1 MEQKKIFWIVI
12 AVSVFLLVIFGTA
25 IVLYWPSRSTGAS
38 IQQAAVLTPAAN
50 QGMSGGAVATQN
62 QIDPDTWVR
71 EPGTTPG
78 LDTGAT
84 PPPGNINLTIVNGDN
99 AGANYGIVDVN
110 GLTKAP
116 LPVETADAVKTVMD
130 PAGQTTQTKTPATS
144 AGTGTVT
151 SKTTTVKTETT
162 VLSAVQP
169 ATEKAVAVKTAA
181 PAQKAAPQKT
191 VTVTEYWIQTGSF
204 SNKLNAEKARD
215 SLTARYLKAEIF
227 TKEVSGKTSY
237 RVRVGPYKSKNEAD
251 YWLGTVKE
259 IPDFAG
265 SYVSEVKTKK

>member
-25 IVLYWPSRSTGAS
+25 IVLYWPSRSTGTS
-38 IQQAAVLTPAAN
+38 LQQAAVLTPAN
-50 QGMSGGAVATQN
+50 GTNGSGGTSPN
-62 QIDPDTWVR
+62 QIDPDAWVR

-78 LDTGAT
+78 LDANAT
-84 PPPGNINLTIVNGDN
+84 PPGNINLTIVNGDN

-116 LPVETADAVKTVMD
+116 APVETSDAVKTAVD
-130 PAGQTTQTKTPATS
+130 PSGQSGQTTVTS
-144 AGTGTVT
+144 KAGTTDSGAIL
-151 SKTTTVKTETT
+151 SKTTTVKTEMT
-162 VLSAVQP
+162 VQTAAKP
-169 ATEKAVAVKTAA
+169 AAVKASPAVKPAA
-181 PAQKAAPQKT
+181 QKT
-191 VTVTEYWIQTGSF
+191 VLVTEYWIQTGSF
-204 SNKLNAEKARD
+204 SNKINAEKARD
-215 SLTARYLKAEIF
+215 TLTGRYLKAEIF

-237 RVRVGPYKSKNEAD
+237 RVRVGPYKSKTESD

-259 IPDFAG
+259 IPEFSG